1 MAITLMSEHT
11 SLLPQLVKLAR
22 SAALDDVVALGLVIV
37 ASAVYLLRGILWD
50 KPDPFHYTW
59 FERPQEKD
67 GEKKNPE
74 KETRNIA
81 QKLEGTVGYFN
92 PTLCSKC

>member
-1 MAITLMSEHT
+1 MISEYT
-11 SLLPQLVKLAR
+11 SLLPQLVRLAR
-22 SAALDDVVALGLVIV
+22 NAALDDVAALGLVII

-59 FERPQEKD
+59 FERPQETD
-67 GEKKNPE
+67 SEKKNLE

-81 QKLEGTVGYFN
+81 QKLDETVSSFDA
-92 PTLCSKC
+92 TLCSKC